1 VWEVKGRGI
10 AVLAV
15 VGVLVAA
22 ALLAGCGSDSSS
34 NASATDSSSASLS
47 KKQFVKQASEICEEG
62 VKKKDAA
69 VSVALKE
76 LATQSQGAP
85 TAQDTAKM
93 VEKSV
98 IPSYRDTVDQLSQ
111 LGAPKGDEA
120 EVEKMIGEFETALR
134 AVEAEPVKATK
145 ENPFTA
151 ADKAAEAYGIETCR
165 L

>member
-1 VWEVKGRGI
+1 VTG
-10 AVLAV
+10 A
-15 VGVLVAA
+15 LVAA

-34 NASATDSSSASLS
+34 NASATDAASAPLS

-76 LATQSQGAP
+76 FAAQSQAAP
-85 TAQDTAKM
+85 TPQDTAEM
-93 VEKSV
+93 VEKNV
-98 IPSYRDTVDQLSQ
+98 TPSYRDTVDQLSQ
-111 LGAPKGDEA
+111 LGVPKGDEA
-120 EVEKMIGEFETALR
+120 EVRKMIGEFETALQ

-145 ENPFTA
+145 ENPFTG